1 MAEVAGRIAGAQAG
15 GRVDESVRWDPG
27 TAIGR
32 RAGRFAQSGL
42 RTSMLSV
49 PAAVSAEAVGL
60 TPIGDVMGCIVQ
72 QISPQS
78 AQMTGMATIWSSGP
92 DTRYADALRHGYHQA
107 LARLSEE
114 AKAIGADGVVGI
126 TMRVADFGE
135 YAAEFVAMGTA
146 VRAEC
151 RTRPAKLFTT
161 GLSGEDV
168 AKLMLSGWAP
178 VELVLGLS
186 VVAVPITYLTM
197 SQVSI
202 TAGNVEVDTYTTL
215 VNSARAKARDE
226 FERQTRKARADGAIV
241 SEMTLSSWPVVNAG
255 VAALAGVFGTA
266 IARFHTGQTAPT
278 STLKI
283 MPLKKKD
290 SR

>member
-1 MAEVAGRIAGAQAG
+1 
-15 GRVDESVRWDPG
+15 
-27 TAIGR
+27 
-32 RAGRFAQSGL
+32 
-42 RTSMLSV
+42 MLSV
-49 PAAVSAEAVGL
+49 PAAVSAESVGL

-72 QISPQS
+72 QISRQS
-78 AQMTGMATIWSSGP
+78 VQMTGMGSIWAPSP
-92 DTRYADALRHGYHQA
+92 DTRYRDALRHGYDQA
-107 LARLSEE
+107 LERLGEE

-151 RTRPAKLFTT
+151 RTRPDKLFTT
-161 GLSGEDV
+161 GLCGEDV

-186 VVAVPITYLTM
+186 VVAVATTYLTM

-202 TAGNVEVDTYTTL
+202 TAGNVEVDAYTTL

-226 FERQTRKARADGAIV
+226 FARQTKKARADGAIV
-241 SEMTLSSWPVVNAG
+241 SGMTLDTWPLVNAG
-255 VAALAGVFGTA
+255 FAALAGVFGTA
-266 IARFHTGQTAPT
+266 IARFHNGQTAPT

-283 MPLKKKD
+283 MPLKGKD